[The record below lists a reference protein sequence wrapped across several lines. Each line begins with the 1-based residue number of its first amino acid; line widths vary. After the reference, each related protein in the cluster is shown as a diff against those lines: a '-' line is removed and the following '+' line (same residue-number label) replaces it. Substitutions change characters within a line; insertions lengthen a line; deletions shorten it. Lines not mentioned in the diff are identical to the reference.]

1 MITRIMALLLFAGS
15 VWGCAASVHEDALVR
30 DAFQEREAAYMKLAR
45 AMTSYCAIK
54 HPSLEARQACLVD
67 KRLELLHIR
76 RLNEE
81 EAAGRLSSDQTR
93 PSQSQDTGAGGTFPQ
108 IRCERAGEQTTCH
121 RLSQAFV
128 EGLNR

>member
-1 MITRIMALLLFAGS
+1 MIMRVLALALLVSS
-15 VWGCAASVHEDALVR
+15 VWGCAASVRDDVLVQ
-30 DAFQEREAAYMKLAR
+30 DAFQEREVAYMKLAR

-81 EAAGRLSSDQTR
+81 AEGRLFSDPTR